1 MGKVAKSRRN
11 FGSGDTVGSLATQIQ
26 LILKIKQRAEQKIRE
41 VVKLPLMM
49 FLIEETRRGAG
60 QPISQDNFYFA
71 KETKAPHLKSSI
83 VGRGTSKPSK
93 RSKL

>member
-1 MGKVAKSRRN
+1 M
-11 FGSGDTVGSLATQIQ
+11 
-26 LILKIKQRAEQKIRE
+26 
-41 VVKLPLMM
+41 PLMM
-49 FLIEETRRGAG
+49 FLIEETLATGRNGAG

>member
-1 MGKVAKSRRN
+1 M
-11 FGSGDTVGSLATQIQ
+11 
-26 LILKIKQRAEQKIRE
+26 
-41 VVKLPLMM
+41 PLMM
-49 FLIEETRRGAG
+49 FLIEETLATGRNGAG

-71 KETKAPHLKSSI
+71 KETKAPHLKSNI